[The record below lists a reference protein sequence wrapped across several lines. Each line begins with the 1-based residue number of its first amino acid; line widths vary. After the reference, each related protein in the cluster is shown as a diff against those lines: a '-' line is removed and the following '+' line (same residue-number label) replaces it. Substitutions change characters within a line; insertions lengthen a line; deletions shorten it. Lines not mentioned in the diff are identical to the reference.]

1 MCVTASYP
9 AIEQDNIAYC
19 NRRRAY
25 CSTMCSV
32 MILEFDSGVDWPGEE
47 QWSSSLGDLGRP
59 FCQRFRADTYLF
71 IFQFEGRHPPFF
83 YSANRLLIN
92 CLSIHHETCFSSMCI
107 SRVKRSKWL
116 LLMKILGVFRSYLET
131 ATSEDYMCKSHLDA
145 MKSNRL
151 LGNCQG
157 EEIKREN
164 KRWGK
169 FSMPVAELG

>member
-1 MCVTASYP
+1 MELESRGSWKT
-9 AIEQDNIAYC
+9 
-19 NRRRAY
+19 
-25 CSTMCSV
+25 
-32 MILEFDSGVDWPGEE
+32 ILSEIS
-47 QWSSSLGDLGRP
+47 
-59 FCQRFRADTYLF
+59 
-71 IFQFEGRHPPFF
+71 GRHLPIHLPIWGQTSSFF
-83 YSANRLLIN
+83 LFSKPLLIN
-92 CLSIHHETCFSSMCI
+92 CLSIHHETWFSSMCI

-169 FSMPVAELG
+169 FSMPVAELGWYFPNITLTSPCMRILILTRDLILEGWLGTV